1 MSSQSPERLGLAEK
15 KKTMRRNESPF
26 LAFSDLGHSVAMESQ
41 AMTYGR
47 GFREGSIV
55 QTGRKASHQ
64 NSTAQ
69 NRVFNPSNSRKTLA
83 KGKSRDEKRN
93 NSEEKQINEI
103 LNHKDGNY
111 FSI

>member
-26 LAFSDLGHSVAMESQ
+26 LALSDLGHSVAMESQ

-55 QTGRKASHQ
+55 QTCRKASHQ

-69 NRVFNPSNSRKTLA
+69 NRVFNPPNSRKTLA